1 MSSAQIGN
9 ITPAELT
16 DTLGGMTIQGV
27 YKALRSLQIPTEATS
42 TRRKLIPAIGIRKLF
57 EERGFV
63 YPKQNL
69 SFQIVKGGT
78 GKTSLS
84 YSLAIRAY
92 QYGARILCIDF
103 DQQGNLTR
111 SFNVEARDRPVWLNI
126 FRDRLSTSEAVVE
139 ITDNLHLIPSNL
151 NNSRL
156 DVELTGSVSNL
167 RDMICDKLAPI
178 RNNYDFVIMDCP
190 PAINKINT
198 AATCASDLIIIPINP
213 DPYAMDGLEFT
224 ITELDRIKEDF
235 KLNFDY
241 RIVWNRHDARERLGM
256 FYIHELAKR
265 ADRSDKVLPFVI
277 RTDSSV
283 KNAIFDS
290 KSIFDLNRKS
300 VVRGD
305 VDQFAKEILGINAWR
320 DTRNQGQA

>member
-1 MSSAQIGN
+1 MTLFGS
-9 ITPAELT
+9 ITPMELT
-16 DTLGGMTIQGV
+16 DTLGGITIQGV
-27 YKALRSLQIPTEATS
+27 YKALRSLQIPTESTS
-42 TRRKLIPAIGIRKLF
+42 TRRKLIPPSGVRKLF
-57 EERGFV
+57 EERGFT
-63 YPKQNL
+63 YPCQNL

-84 YSLAIRAY
+84 YSLAVRAH
-92 QYGARILCIDF
+92 QYGARVLCIDF

-111 SFNVEARDRPVWLNI
+111 SFNVEAREQPVWLNV
-126 FRDRLSTSEAVVE
+126 FRDRLSASKAIIT
-139 ITDNLHLIPSNL
+139 ITDGLHLIPSNL

-156 DVELTGSVSNL
+156 DVELTGTASNL
-167 RDMICDKLAPI
+167 KDMIRDKLAPV
-178 RNNYDFVIMDCP
+178 RDQYDLVIMDCP

-198 AATCASDLIIIPINP
+198 AATCASDKIIIPINP

-224 ITELDRIKEDF
+224 ITELEKIKADF
-235 KLNFDY
+235 KLHFDY

-265 ADRSDKVLPFVI
+265 ADRAEKVLPFVI

-290 KSIFDLNRKS
+290 KSIFDTNKKS

-305 VDQFAKEILGINAWR
+305 VDQFAREILGINAWKESQI
-320 DTRNQGQA
+320 QGQA

>member
-1 MSSAQIGN
+1 MVQFGS
-9 ITPAELT
+9 ITPVELT

-42 TRRKLIPAIGIRKLF
+42 TRRKLIPSYGVRKLF
-57 EERGFV
+57 EERGFI
-63 YPKQNL
+63 YPRQNL

-84 YSLAIRAY
+84 YSLAVRAY
-92 QYGARILCIDF
+92 QYGARVLCIDF

-111 SFNVEARDRPVWLNI
+111 SFNIEAREQPVWLNI
-126 FRDRLSTSEAVVE
+126 FRDRLDASQAIIKV
-139 ITDNLHLIPSNL
+139 TDGLHIIPSNL

-156 DVELTGSVSNL
+156 DVELTGTASNL
-167 RDMICDKLAPI
+167 KDMIRDKLALV
-178 RNNYDFVIMDCP
+178 RNQYDLVIMDCP

-198 AATCASDLIIIPINP
+198 AATCASDRIIIPINP

-224 ITELDRIKEDF
+224 ITELEKIKADF
-235 KLNFDY
+235 KLHFDY

-265 ADRSDKVLPFVI
+265 ADRADKVLPFVI

-290 KSIFDLNRKS
+290 KSIFDSSKKS

-305 VDQFAKEILGINAWR
+305 VDQFTKEVLGINAWKELQI
-320 DTRNQGQA
+320 QGQA